1 MPYSKSSMRYK
12 VDLVQYPVG
21 ANATDRKAMNL
32 ITDNGYPAVDINR
45 HLILAQVDRER
56 PITTNIYYLCNY
68 LNYLNEHHIEP
79 ADATMVTITDFLCEL
94 YCDGLPYSGNGDP
107 KSYSAIC
114 DFVEVIAKLYDS
126 LILRGYD
133 VDVSL
138 FTKTQQMLLAP
149 DPKTSRHRGKVY
161 RGKEHLTMIP
171 FLIRLFNP
179 NQNDVPQMAYTKWYS
194 AEEITAIAAAL
205 PLVYRCI
212 FLDTVYTGHRIDS
225 ALSLT
230 LDSVD
235 LYEGTVT
242 PTRSKTGKIHTS
254 IMPPSLVENFR
265 QYLIDVR
272 SDLRTESDYF
282 FIGKNGEPVSY
293 AAYRHALEAARVKVN
308 REYGWEIQA
317 LHTHAG
323 RSTFAAA
330 LRSYQ
335 LDCQRKGIPT
345 FSDTDFCNLM
355 DWKSLAS
362 LEHYD
367 LVTRVRDVSPLLIR
381 FYGDFSLVLNENHEL
396 VKNNGYE

>member
-1 MPYSKSSMRYK
+1 MPYDKNTMRYG
-12 VDLVQYPVG
+12 VHLVQYPVG
-21 ANATDRKAMNL
+21 TNATDRKAMNL
-32 ITDNGYPAVDINR
+32 IIDNGYPAVDINR
-45 HLILAQVDRER
+45 HLILEQVDRER

-68 LNYLNEHHIEP
+68 LNYLSEHNIEP
-79 ADATMVTITDFLCEL
+79 ADVTMAVVTDFLCEL
-94 YCDGLPYSGNGDP
+94 YCDGLPYSGSGDP

-149 DPKTSRHRGKVY
+149 DPKTSRRKGKAY

-194 AEEITAIAAAL
+194 AEEITTIATAL
-205 PLVYRCI
+205 PLTYRCI

-242 PTRSKTGKIHTS
+242 PTRSKTGKNHTS
-254 IMPPSLVENFR
+254 IIPASLVENFR
-265 QYLIDVR
+265 QYLIDIR
-272 SDLRTESDYF
+272 SALRTESNYF

-293 AAYRHALEAARVKVN
+293 AAYRRALEAARIKVN
-308 REYGWEIQA
+308 REQGWEIQA

-367 LVTRVRDVSPLLIR
+367 LVTRVRDVSPLLIN
-381 FYGDFSLVLNENHEL
+381 FYGNFDLVLNENHER
-396 VKNNGYE
+396 VKSNGY